1 MPKTILLCELREID
15 AIRPRAPC
23 DLRQPEVYR
32 GTFASYSSMN
42 RCIIFI
48 AAALLAAQSSDGAR
62 SLSARRVRGSGNAQS
77 ENKYDRSVTTF
88 SDQGRLLQV
97 EYATVA
103 AEERGRGLTVC
114 VELNGV
120 VIMAFPSSSLDFN
133 NDAQRDQRG
142 DNRHNPSIN
151 SKIHRLSPTHL
162 LLTSGL
168 AGDSSMLASSFR
180 RVVSSH
186 THVTFDEVILARDL
200 ASELGSVMHS
210 MTLIPGSRVLAVI
223 GLLIGLD
230 DVEDE
235 ISGDIEAVMRMYR
248 VLPGQSHVE
257 RCNVCCTGGGAD
269 AIGSAAR
276 KDATQILLDKLGTPD
291 SSDKVSIQQIAE
303 EVGSLALKYH
313 PNLRDTSSNEED
325 VDNEIAAVDIWLAK
339 ALSTD
344 EKKASPHRM
353 LGKALMDVRLARRVT
368 LDQISKA
375 VDCLLRP
382 S

>member
-1 MPKTILLCELREID
+1 
-15 AIRPRAPC
+15 
-23 DLRQPEVYR
+23 
-32 GTFASYSSMN
+32 
-42 RCIIFI
+42 
-48 AAALLAAQSSDGAR
+48 
-62 SLSARRVRGSGNAQS
+62 
-77 ENKYDRSVTTF
+77 
-88 SDQGRLLQV
+88 
-97 EYATVA
+97 
-103 AEERGRGLTVC
+103 
-114 VELNGV
+114 
-120 VIMAFPSSSLDFN
+120 
-133 NDAQRDQRG
+133 
-142 DNRHNPSIN
+142 
-151 SKIHRLSPTHL
+151 
-162 LLTSGL
+162 
-168 AGDSSMLASSFR
+168 MLASSFR

-325 VDNEIAAVDIWLAK
+325 GDNEIAAVDIWLAK

-353 LGKALMDVRLARRVT
+353 LGKALMEVRLARRVT
-368 LDQISKA
+368 LDQISEC

>member
-1 MPKTILLCELREID
+1 
-15 AIRPRAPC
+15 
-23 DLRQPEVYR
+23 
-32 GTFASYSSMN
+32 MN
-42 RCIIFI
+42 RYIVFI
-48 AAALLAAQSSDGAR
+48 AAALLAVPLSCDGAR
-62 SLSARRVRGSGNAQS
+62 SLSARRVRGSGNAQT

-97 EYATVA
+97 EYATIA

-120 VIMAFPSSSLDFN
+120 VIMAFPSSNQECNDDVQLDL
-133 NDAQRDQRG
+133 RD
-142 DNRHNPSIN
+142 DNSHNPSIN

-168 AGDSSMLASSFR
+168 TGDSSMLASSFR

-186 THVTFDEVILARDL
+186 THVTYDEVILARDL
-200 ASELGSVMHS
+200 ASELGTVMHS
-210 MTLIPGSRVLAVI
+210 MSLIPGSRVLAVI

-235 ISGDIEAVMRMYR
+235 ISGDLEAVMRMYR

-276 KDATQILLDKLGTPD
+276 KDATQILLDELASCD
-291 SSDKVSIQQIAE
+291 SSDNVSIQQITE
-303 EVGSLALKYH
+303 TVGSLALKYH
-313 PNLRDTSSNEED
+313 PSLRDKSSNEAD
-325 VDNEIAAVDIWLAK
+325 DINERAAVDIWLAR
-339 ALSTD
+339 ALQTN

-353 LGKALMDVRLARRVT
+353 LGKALMDVRLARRVA
-368 LDQISKA
+368 LDQISEA
-375 VDCLLRP
+375 VDCLL

>member
-1 MPKTILLCELREID
+1 
-15 AIRPRAPC
+15 
-23 DLRQPEVYR
+23 
-32 GTFASYSSMN
+32 MN
-42 RCIIFI
+42 RHIIFI
-48 AAALLAAQSSDGAR
+48 AAALLAVQLSDGAR
-62 SLSARRVRGSGNAQS
+62 SLSARRVRGSGNAQT

-97 EYATVA
+97 EYATIA

-120 VIMAFPSSSLDFN
+120 VIMAFPSSGHEFKDDVQLD
-133 NDAQRDQRG
+133 QRDE
-142 DNRHNPSIN
+142 NTHNPSIN

-168 AGDSSMLASSFR
+168 TGDSSMLASSFR

-186 THVTFDEVILARDL
+186 THVTFDEVILAREL
-200 ASELGSVMHS
+200 ASEIGSVMHS
-210 MTLIPGSRVLAVI
+210 MSLIPGSRVLGVI

-235 ISGDIEAVMRMYR
+235 TSGDIEAVMRMYR

-269 AIGSAAR
+269 ATGSAAR
-276 KDATQILLDKLGTPD
+276 KDATQILLDKLATCD
-291 SSDKVSIQQIAE
+291 SSDNVSIQQIVE
-303 EVGSLALKYH
+303 EVGSLALRYH
-313 PNLRDTSSNEED
+313 PSLLRNTSSDEADEINEK
-325 VDNEIAAVDIWLAK
+325 ATVDIWLAK
-339 ALSTD
+339 ASSTN
-344 EKKASPHRM
+344 EKKTSPHRL
-353 LGKALMDVRLARRVT
+353 LGQALMDVRLARRVT
-368 LDQISKA
+368 LDQLSEA

-382 S
+382 MLN